1 MYAEQAFALFL
12 AGLAGQL
19 EGVTLVGR
27 LDPAGGRFPYRLP
40 DSVGFAPL
48 PHYPTLARPL
58 DALRGS
64 LAAMRAF
71 WSVLAEVDGVW
82 LLGPHPLSLAF
93 ALLARLRG
101 RSVALGVR
109 QDLVA
114 YARNRHPGKRAFELV
129 ARALELAFRAAGRRA
144 AVVVVGDELAGHYRS
159 ARRLLPIC
167 VSLVPERDLAPPEAA
182 DARSYDG
189 ELVALSVGRLDAEKN
204 PLLLADVLAR
214 LGPRW
219 RLVVCGDGP
228 LAGELASRFEALG
241 VEDRVDMRGYVPV
254 DSGLDELYGGSHAFL
269 HVSHTEG
276 MPQVLIEAFA
286 ARLPVVAT
294 AVGGVP
300 ALADGAALLVPPD
313 DPEAPARE
321 LERIGSDASLRERL
335 IEAGAARASEHTLE
349 AETARVAEFLTSVRP
364 PGA

>member
-1 MYAEQAFALFL
+1 M
-12 AGLAGQL
+12 
-19 EGVTLVGR
+19 GR
-27 LDPAGGRFPYRLP
+27 LDPAGGRFPYRLT

-71 WSVLAEVDGVW
+71 WSVLGEVDGVW

-93 ALLARLRG
+93 ALLARLRR

-114 YARNRHPGKRAFELV
+114 YARNRHPGKRSFELS
-129 ARALELAFRAAGRRA
+129 ARALELAFRAVGRRA
-144 AVVVVGDELAGHYRS
+144 GVVVVGNELADHYRS

-167 VSLVPERDLAPPEAA
+167 VSLVPERELAPPVV
-182 DARSYDG
+182 RSYDG
-189 ELVALSVGRLDAEKN
+189 DLIALSVGRLDAEKN
-204 PLLLADVLAR
+204 PLLLAEVLAR

-228 LAGELASRFEALG
+228 LAGDLAARLDELG
-241 VEDRVDMRGYVPV
+241 VADRAEMRGYVPV
-254 DSGLDELYGGSHAFL
+254 DGGLAELYRSSHAFL

-294 AVGGVP
+294 AVGGVS
-300 ALADGAALLVPPD
+300 ALAKGAALLVAPD
-313 DPEAPARE
+313 DSEAPARE
-321 LERIGSDASLRERL
+321 LERIAADAGLREQL
-335 IEAGAARASEHTLE
+335 IEEGAARAKDHTLE
-349 AETARVAEFLTSVRP
+349 AETKRVADFLTSVHP
-364 PGA
+364 PAA